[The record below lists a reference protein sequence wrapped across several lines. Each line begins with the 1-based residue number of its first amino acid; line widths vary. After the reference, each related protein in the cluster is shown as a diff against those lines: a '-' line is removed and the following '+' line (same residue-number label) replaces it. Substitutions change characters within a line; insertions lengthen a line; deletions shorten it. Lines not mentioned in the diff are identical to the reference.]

1 MQLTQALTLVPER
14 KREDEKKGYVTVKE
28 LTRFLDSPSQDVKAL
43 EFSVP
48 KMFDFYNKKS
58 KDDNEVM
65 HTMRGVLTKLTS
77 DVEDEEES
85 LIERLVDI
93 VVEKGVK
100 RLGIFIAR
108 TIWGAL
114 WDLTVWLVDTVVEG
128 VVGNMLR
135 WLVVP
140 ALEAVVGFLM
150 TPAGLAL
157 ALVGG
162 ALGGGYLIY
171 KAFFAEEPQKP
182 KFGEGFGGESAEGA
196 IPFGGTSVAGI
207 PISVGASP
215 ISVAPGSIAPASDLA
230 ALLQKGESNVANPYG
245 VVNIPAGRGRAAMQP
260 LEQMTVSQVL
270 SAQAAG
276 QFNAAGRYQIINATL
291 KGAVKA
297 MHLTGNELFDKNLQ
311 DRIFNEYLT
320 GPSKRPRLYAYLSGK
335 SNDVYAAAADA
346 AQEWASVATP
356 PGYKTRSGRV
366 SDGTD
371 AYYDNSRNNPAKAHI
386 SAAQMIATLQL
397 ERAKRLGNSATST
410 VVESRAIN
418 VAPEAMIPATSQG
431 KIKAVSDAQ
440 HSGNT
445 FMPPDKE
452 KTIIK
457 TQDGKL
463 VAVNM

>member
-14 KREDEKKGYVTVKE
+14 KREEKDKTGTISVKE
-28 LTRFLDSPSQDVKAL
+28 LARFLDSPSRDVKTM
-43 EFSVP
+43 EFAVP
-48 KMFDFYNKKS
+48 QMFEYHKEKA
-58 KDDNEVM
+58 KDDNEVVY
-65 HTMRGVLTKLTS
+65 TMRGVLTDLTGKA
-77 DVEDEEES
+77 EEEELS
-85 LIERLVDI
+85 LIEKLVDI

-100 RLGIFIAR
+100 RLGFFIAR

-114 WDLTVWLVDTVVEG
+114 WDLTKWLVETVVKG
-128 VVGNMLR
+128 AIRNLLR
-135 WLVVP
+135 WLIVP
-140 ALEAVVGFLM
+140 VLEAVVGFLM
-150 TPAGLAL
+150 TPVGLAL
-157 ALVGG
+157 AVVGG
-162 ALGGGYLIY
+162 ALGGAYLIY
-171 KAFFAEEPQKP
+171 KAFFSEEPQKP
-182 KFGEGFGGESAEGA
+182 KFGEGFAGETAEGA
-196 IPFGGTSVAGI
+196 LPFGGTSVAGI
-207 PISVGASP
+207 PIAVP
-215 ISVAPGSIAPASDLA
+215 PGSVTPATDLA

-260 LEQMTVSQVL
+260 LEQMTVSQVMA
-270 SAQAAG
+270 AQAAG
-276 QFNAAGRYQIINATL
+276 QFNAAGRYQIIDSTL

-297 MHLTGNELFDKNLQ
+297 LHLTGNELFDKNLQ

-366 SDGTD
+366 SDGTY
-371 AYYDNSRNNPAKAHI
+371 AYYDNSRNNPPKAHI

-410 VVESRAIN
+410 VVESRAITI
-418 VAPEAMIPATSQG
+418 APEAMIPATSQG